1 MKGVRLMKE
10 ERKCMLIVISGPS
23 GVGKG
28 TIFSR
33 LLASDP
39 SLTFSVSATTRA
51 PRTGEKDGVDYFFI
65 TDEKYQELVKR
76 DAFLEHATVHG
87 HSYGTLKSQIVE
99 KLNEGLNVVLDI
111 DPQGA
116 KQVMAQWPD
125 CVSIFLLPPS
135 YETLRKRLYGRNTD
149 ASEEIER
156 RLKNAKGEIE
166 QAGMYQ
172 YVVVNDDLELA
183 FSQVSAIV
191 TAEKQRTSRYFPV
204 VE

>member
-1 MKGVRLMKE
+1 MKE

-39 SLTFSVSATTRA
+39 SLTFSVSATTRS
-51 PRTGEKDGVDYFFI
+51 PRNGETDGVDYFFI
-65 TDEKYQELVKR
+65 TEDQYQELVQQ

-99 KLNEGLNVVLDI
+99 KLEKGLNVVLDI

-135 YETLRKRLYGRNTD
+135 YDKLRQRLYGHNTD
-149 ASEEIER
+149 ATEEIER

-172 YVVVNDDLELA
+172 YVVVNDDL
-183 FSQVSAIV
+183 QVALNQVTAIV

>member
-1 MKGVRLMKE
+1 MKE

-33 LLASDP
+33 LLAGDP

-51 PRTGEKDGVDYFFI
+51 PRTGETDGVDYFFI
-65 TDEKYQELVKR
+65 TEEQYQELVQR
-76 DAFLEHATVHG
+76 NAFLEHATVHG
-87 HSYGTLKSQIVE
+87 HRYGTLKSQIAE
-99 KLNEGLNVVLDI
+99 KLDKGLNVVLDI

-116 KQVMAQWPD
+116 KQVMDQWPG

-172 YVVVNDDLELA
+172 YVVVNDDLQAALN
-183 FSQVSAIV
+183 QVTAIV

>member
-1 MKGVRLMKE
+1 MKE
-10 ERKCMLIVISGPS
+10 ERKSMLIVISGPS

-51 PRTGEKDGVDYFFI
+51 PRTGETDGVDYFFI
-65 TDEKYQELVKR
+65 TEEQYQELVQR

-99 KLNEGLNVVLDI
+99 KLDKGLNVVLDI

-116 KQVMAQWPD
+116 RQVMDQWPG
-125 CVSIFLLPPS
+125 CVTIFLLPPS
-135 YETLRKRLYGRNTD
+135 YEKLRQRLYGRNTD
-149 ASEEIER
+149 ATEEIER

-172 YVVVNDDLELA
+172 YVVVNDDL
-183 FSQVSAIV
+183 QVALNQVTAIV

>member
-1 MKGVRLMKE
+1 MKE

-172 YVVVNDDLELA
+172 YVVVNDDL
-183 FSQVSAIV
+183 QVALNQVTAIV

>member
-1 MKGVRLMKE
+1 MGEKQGLLV
-10 ERKCMLIVISGPS
+10 VFSAPS
-23 GVGKG
+23 GCGKD
-28 TIFSR
+28 TILQAIFKTKNCEDFVLSR
-33 LLASDP
+33 SM
-39 SLTFSVSATTRA
+39 TTRA
-51 PRTGEKDGVDYFFI
+51 PRSGETDGVDYFFI
-65 TDEKYQELVKR
+65 TDEQYQELVAQ

-87 HSYGTLKSQIVE
+87 HSYGTLKSQIEE
-99 KLNEGLNVVLDI
+99 KLSKGLNVVLDI

-116 KQVMAQWPD
+116 KQVIAQWPE

-135 YETLRKRLYGRNTD
+135 YQKLRERLYGRNTD

-172 YVVVNDDLELA
+172 YAVVNDDLQLA
-183 FSQVSAIV
+183 LSQVSAIIA
-191 TAEKQRTSRYFPV
+191 AEKQRTSRYFPV

>member
-1 MKGVRLMKE
+1 MKE

-51 PRTGEKDGVDYFFI
+51 PRTGETDGVDYFFI
-65 TDEKYQELVKR
+65 TEEQYQKLVEQ

-99 KLNEGLNVVLDI
+99 KLDKGLNVVLDI

-116 KQVMAQWPD
+116 KQVMDQWPE

-172 YVVVNDDLELA
+172 YVVVNDDL
-183 FSQVSAIV
+183 QVALNQVTAIV

>member
-1 MKGVRLMKE
+1 MKE

-51 PRTGEKDGVDYFFI
+51 PRNGETDGVDYFFI
-65 TDEKYQELVKR
+65 TEDQYQELVQR

-87 HSYGTLKSQIVE
+87 HSYGTLKSQIME
-99 KLNEGLNVVLDI
+99 KLDKGLNVVLDI

-116 KQVMAQWPD
+116 KQVMAQWPG

-149 ASEEIER
+149 TSEEIER

-172 YVVVNDDLELA
+172 YVVVNDDLQAALN
-183 FSQVSAIV
+183 QVTAIV

>member
-1 MKGVRLMKE
+1 MKE

-51 PRTGEKDGVDYFFI
+51 PRTGETDGVDYFFI
-65 TDEKYQELVKR
+65 TEEQYQELVEQ

-99 KLNEGLNVVLDI
+99 KLDKGLNVVLDI

-116 KQVMAQWPD
+116 KQVMAQWPE

-149 ASEEIER
+149 AGEEIER
-156 RLKNAKGEIE
+156 RLKNARGEIE
-166 QAGMYQ
+166 QVGMYQ
-172 YVVVNDDLELA
+172 YTVVNDDLELA
-183 FSQVSAIV
+183 FDQVSAIIM
-191 TAEKQRTSRYFPV
+191 AEKQRTTRYKPV

>member
-1 MKGVRLMKE
+1 MKE

-51 PRTGEKDGVDYFFI
+51 PRNGETDGVDYFFI
-65 TDEKYQELVKR
+65 TEDQYQELVQQ

-99 KLNEGLNVVLDI
+99 KLEKGLNVVLDI

-135 YETLRKRLYGRNTD
+135 YDKLRQRLNGRNTD
-149 ASEEIER
+149 ATEEIER

-172 YVVVNDDLELA
+172 YVVVNDEL
-183 FSQVSAIV
+183 QVALNQVTAIV

>member
-1 MKGVRLMKE
+1 MKE

-51 PRTGEKDGVDYFFI
+51 PRTGETDGVDYFFI
-65 TDEKYQELVKR
+65 TEEQYQKLVEQ

-99 KLNEGLNVVLDI
+99 KLDKGLNVVLDI

-116 KQVMAQWPD
+116 KQVMDQWPE

-149 ASEEIER
+149 AGEEIER

-172 YVVVNDDLELA
+172 YVVVNDDLEVA